1 MRSISAASFR
11 FFVLQLLLFVSLV
24 PSSHSSDAD
33 FLESNANPDGSISLS
48 TDLSLAWQSTAESV
62 VTIGEIGDVNSAT
75 VQAAQAYLSGI
86 GEAGDL
92 NTETL
97 SYLLLTNSSSR
108 QLDDVAELYRRQN
121 VDGGL
126 GSYANYDS
134 DLISTSAFLRVL
146 NQTGVV
152 NEISSGAVAY
162 LIAQQNQDGG
172 WSLKGNNSQVETT
185 SMVVNALWLYRN
197 VYQLG
202 SALDDG
208 ISFLSSQKG
217 SNNLW
222 EGVESSALA
231 LSSILNV
238 ELERD
243 NHQESLDAFAGLQ
256 NSNGSFEG
264 DVYLTA
270 LGLRVLDAVSKPA
283 PDQTLVAGRVLDG
296 DSGFPLSGAT
306 VELSGASSYSGFSDA
321 NGEFEIDSIAAGN
334 YELLV
339 SSEGFSSLVSN
350 IVLAVGDK
358 VRFGDIQLSRLE
370 VDPDTGDPVTTGV
383 VRGVVTEAV
392 SETPLSGVSVSI
404 AGTNLVATTSEDGTY
419 QINSVPSGAVQ
430 VEVDAEGYSSV
441 SGSANLQA
449 GQTLIFSPSLR
460 KLIPVSASLQG
471 VITDRIDGSSLSGVL
486 VEVTDSDGLSQTV
499 MTGPGG
505 SYSID
510 ELLTGDIDIEATLEG
525 YYPLSSSVNV
535 EPGTRLIFSP
545 QMTLLSQGPD
555 TEVPTSSFTGTF
567 VDAVSGKGI
576 EGVQVVLTDL
586 STGELVTAI
595 TGSDGDFL
603 FEDLTIGSAGAS
615 IESEKVGYRLFSATV
630 DIPAGLNIDI
640 GSLELQPDTAPM
652 ASISGFVTDVRS
664 RQFMNGAII
673 SVRNLSSNALTEVMS
688 GNQGEFSLTGL
699 NDGEYEV
706 KVSYNGYNTSEF
718 NIYVSAGLEL
728 DLGEIK
734 LRQPGVDALLADMA
748 ITELD
753 ISQLQSNQ
761 SDFSVSGSISGVMV
775 NRGNT
780 LVSQSINVIAFEDLN
795 RDGEYTDADIHLG
808 NSIVDAVLDVDSSLS
823 FSVDVSGMQSF
834 RDAPITIMLDANNV
848 VAELSEAN
856 NTKVTAGL
864 CTRQSQGP
872 SLDLALCMDGSGSVS
887 YSEFQLQLEGTAQ
900 AIENEEIVPRDGS
913 VRVSA
918 IQFSSSS
925 RVHLEPTIIE
935 EDNVESVADAI
946 RSIRKRGGGTS
957 IHSCIAS
964 ATSLLND
971 AQPES
976 SIQVIDV
983 STDGQSNY
991 SSAVNASS
999 NAAGAGI
1006 DVLNSIGVG
1015 NGIDNNLLNAIVF
1028 PQPSGGDRGFVINVD
1043 GYQEYIDGISTKIS
1057 LETKIPDLTLGGLVL
1072 SDDGSTLS
1080 ASMVI
1085 GNAGSGNVGDS
1096 YIVSLYNSEGIL
1108 VAEQTVA
1115 QPLSSGESIP
1125 VTVTGIDASNLT
1137 SGVLVAE
1144 VSSSNG
1150 FAECNS
1156 DNNRQ
1161 QISVPSLSGDIQLSL
1176 NAMVFSSNSDVAL
1189 MTNVTNTGVLIGNY
1203 VTSLRVLDDEGVV
1216 ISDVASF
1223 DINDLAAGDF
1233 TESNYTWN
1241 TGLTLSGNYIAE
1253 AILFNAEGDQLST
1266 DTVPF
1271 MISELQNGDGS
1282 GNGVAAATAR
1292 AATDRLTYHIDDVV
1306 TLDSL
1311 AKNITS
1317 IHTIDDP
1324 LLILEVF
1331 APDNSEIYREE
1342 IQLNSLVAG
1351 QIVERTRPLTL
1362 LQAAEGIYQYRVT
1375 LSNNGSD
1382 YAVDSTSFEVVNDLK
1397 AAIRGNIEADLPEL
1411 YIGEVQSCSFDLNN
1425 TGLMGISGVDF
1436 ELLVVNVDSQQE
1448 YLSESYRFDL
1458 PGGAIVNQIQSFST
1472 LGYEVGIHACVLQ
1485 TEIDGEIRILDSA
1498 TFEVEIPALEVSL
1511 EPGSM
1516 QRTLVLTDAPRQC
1529 SAFEDIH
1536 LGAEFGAE
1544 LSLNNEIT
1552 VRLLNDEG
1560 VVLDTEVITAFD
1572 LNINQSYS
1580 TPTEPDLTVKASASG
1595 ELEFILTKSGGM
1607 PHNRYQVE
1615 VKVKKS
1621 WLTTVEKSWSV
1632 DSSCDR
1638 PLTIG
1643 ELYEDLTL
1651 LDWDIWTND
1660 SDLREIDPYGPS
1672 EGPDLNTQNDFIEGL
1687 LNEAGWEYTLVHTPE
1702 EFAYEHRIGDYGSYL
1717 IMSERPQLHW
1727 KVQKEIREAVIAG
1740 KGLLVAGAYD
1750 KRNRWLEPALGMDV
1764 IGHHPWAREL
1774 NTSGEVFNQSAQV
1787 PLAYQNRVQGIW
1799 LDGASIIGEYVLA
1812 ADQSQGWTWLD
1823 QNSFVIGDIF
1833 DFKRKAITQYE
1844 YGDGRSLFFGFDLL
1858 LEASAGGSQS
1868 AYSNLLRESIDWIQP
1883 TISDE
1888 LYPGSVVPVDITW
1901 TNNRGAVDAYT
1912 ELSASGGATIVAAED
1927 FTMDATPISATFSMG
1942 EGEVRDQTVY
1952 VELASEP
1959 AQQLSIATTTVD
1971 GDQRTVQAEALL
1983 NLNTT
1988 ERPSLEATQS
1998 ELDSLAWQYWY
2009 RVDYRSAWLKYKLA
2023 RSAYEAGYYNE
2034 AQGLF
2039 LIAADLL
2046 MDSDE
2051 PDVIA
2056 ARQSLYSH
2064 IETTGRKLALD
2075 Q

>member
-1 MRSISAASFR
+1 MRPVPAVSFR
-11 FFVLQLLLFVSLV
+11 LLILQLFIFVFLV
-24 PSSHSSDAD
+24 PISHALDAG
-33 FLESNANPDGSISLS
+33 FLEESLNSDGSISRS
-48 TDLSLAWQSTAESV
+48 TDLSTVSQSTAESLI
-62 VTIGEIGDVNSAT
+62 TIDEIGGVDSIT
-75 VQAAQAYLSGI
+75 VQVAQTYLSDL

-108 QLDDVAELYRRQN
+108 RLDDVAELYRRQN
-121 VDGGL
+121 IDGGL
-126 GSYANYDS
+126 GAYVNYDS

-185 SMVVNALWLYRN
+185 SMVVNALWLYRK
-197 VYQLG
+197 VYRLG

-208 ISFLSSQKG
+208 ISFLSYRKG
-217 SNNLW
+217 SSNLW
-222 EGVESSALA
+222 ESIESSALA

-243 NHQESLDAFAGLQ
+243 NHRESLDAFAGLQ

-283 PDQTLVAGRVLDG
+283 PDQTLIAGRVVDG
-296 DSGFPLSGAT
+296 DSGFPLSGAA
-306 VELSGASSYSGFSDA
+306 VELSGVSSYSGFSDA
-321 NGEFEIDSIAAGN
+321 NGEFEIGSIAAGN

-339 SSEGFSSLVSN
+339 SNEGFSSLGSN
-350 IVLAVGDK
+350 IVLTVGDK
-358 VRFGDIQLSRLE
+358 ISFGDIQLSRLE
-370 VDPDTGDPVTTGV
+370 VDPETGEPVTTGM
-383 VRGVVTEAV
+383 VRGVVTEALLK
-392 SETPLSGVSVSI
+392 TPLSGVTVSI
-404 AGTNLVATTSEDGTY
+404 EGTNLVATTSEDGAY
-419 QINSVPSGAVQ
+419 QINSVPLGVVQ
-430 VEVDAEGYSSV
+430 IVADAEGYSSV

-449 GQTLIFSPSLR
+449 GQTLVFSPSMRELVP
-460 KLIPVSASLQG
+460 LSASLKG
-471 VITDRIDGSSLSGVL
+471 VITDYIDGSSLSGVL
-486 VEVTDSDGLSQTV
+486 IEVTDSDGLSQTV
-499 MTGPGG
+499 MTGPDG

-555 TEVPTSSFTGTF
+555 TEVPTSTFTGTF

-576 EGVQVVLTDL
+576 EGVEVVLTDL
-586 STGELVTAI
+586 STGELVTVI

-615 IESEKVGYRLFSATV
+615 IESEKVGYRLFSGTV
-630 DIPAGLNIDI
+630 DIPAGLNIDV
-640 GSLELQPDTAPM
+640 GTLELQPDTAPM

-688 GNQGEFSLTGL
+688 DNQGEFSLTGL

-706 KVSYNGYNTSEF
+706 KVSYSDYNTSEF
-718 NIYVSAGLEL
+718 NIYVSAGMEL

-761 SDFSVSGSISGVMV
+761 SDFSVSGSVSGVMV
-775 NRGNT
+775 NRGNAI
-780 LVSQSINVIAFEDLN
+780 VSQSINVIAFEDLN
-795 RDGEYTDADIHLG
+795 RDGEYTDTDIHLG
-808 NSIVDAVLDVDSSLS
+808 SSIIDAVLDVDSSLS

-834 RDAPITIMLDANNV
+834 RDAPITVMLDANNV

-856 NTKVTAGL
+856 NTKVSAGL

-887 YSEFQLQLEGTAQ
+887 NSEFQLQLEGTAQ

-925 RVHLEPTIIE
+925 SVHLEPTIIE

-946 RSIRKRGGGTS
+946 RSIYKRGGGTS

-971 AQPES
+971 SQPES
-976 SIQVIDV
+976 LIQVIDV

-991 SSAVNASS
+991 SAAVNASS

-1015 NGIDNNLLNAIVF
+1015 NGIDNSLLNAIVF

-1072 SDDGSTLS
+1072 SDGGSTLS

-1085 GNAGSGNVGDS
+1085 GNAGSGNVGDP
-1096 YIVSLYNSEGIL
+1096 YIVNLYNSEGIL
-1108 VAEQTVA
+1108 VAEQTVT

-1137 SGVLVAE
+1137 SGTLVAE

-1161 QISVPSLSGDIQLSL
+1161 EVSVPSLSGDIQLSL
-1176 NAMVFSSNSDVAL
+1176 NAMVFSSNSDVSL
-1189 MTNVTNTGVLIGNY
+1189 MTSVTNTGVLVGNY

-1216 ISDVASF
+1216 IFDVASF
-1223 DINDLAAGDF
+1223 DINDLAAGDS
-1233 TESNYTWN
+1233 TENNYTWN
-1241 TGLTLSGNYIAE
+1241 TGLTLSGNYVAD
-1253 AILFNAEGDQLST
+1253 AILFNAEGGQLST
-1266 DTVPF
+1266 DTIPF

-1292 AATDRLTYHIDDVV
+1292 AATDRLTYHIDDIV
-1306 TLDSL
+1306 TLDAL
-1311 AKNITS
+1311 VKNVTS

-1342 IQLNSLVAG
+1342 IPLNSLVAG
-1351 QIVERTRPLTL
+1351 QIVERTRPLAL
-1362 LQAAEGIYQYRVT
+1362 LQAAEGTYQYRVI
-1375 LSNNGSD
+1375 LSSNGSE

-1436 ELLVVNVDSQQE
+1436 ELLVINVDSQQE

-1458 PGGAIVNQIQSFST
+1458 STGATVNQIQSFST
-1472 LGYEVGIHACVLQ
+1472 LGYEVGVHACVLK
-1485 TEIDGEIRILDSA
+1485 TELDGEIRILDSSI
-1498 TFEVEIPALEVSL
+1498 FEVEIPALEISV
-1511 EPGSM
+1511 EPGTK
-1516 QRTLVLTDAPRQC
+1516 QRALVLTDAPRQC
-1529 SAFEDIH
+1529 SAFEDIR

-1572 LNINQSYS
+1572 LNINQSYG
-1580 TPTEPDLTVKASASG
+1580 TPTEPDLAVRASAAG

-1621 WLTTVEKSWSV
+1621 WLTTVEKSWSI

-1651 LDWDIWTND
+1651 LDWEIWTSD
-1660 SDLREIDPYGPS
+1660 SDLRDVDPYGPTS
-1672 EGPDLNTQNDFIEGL
+1672 GPDLNTQNDFIKDL
-1687 LNEAGWEYTLVHTPE
+1687 LDTAGWEYTLVHTPE
-1702 EFAYEHRIGDYGSYL
+1702 DFAYEHRTGDYGSYL
-1717 IMSERPQLHW
+1717 ILSERPQLHW
-1727 KVQKEIREAVIAG
+1727 KVQKEIREAVVSG

-1750 KRNRWLEPALGMDV
+1750 KRNHWLEPALGMDV
-1764 IGHHPWAREL
+1764 VGHHPWAREL
-1774 NTSGEVFNQSAQV
+1774 NTGDDFFTASVQV
-1787 PLAYQNRVQGIW
+1787 PLAYQDRVQGIW
-1799 LDGASIIGEYVLA
+1799 LDGASVIGEYTLA
-1812 ADQSQGWTWLD
+1812 ADQSKGWTWLD
-1823 QNSFVIGDIF
+1823 QHSFVLDDILS
-1833 DFKRKAITQYE
+1833 FKRKAITQYE

-1883 TISDE
+1883 TLSEE
-1888 LYPGSVVPVDITW
+1888 LYPGSVLPVDITW

-1912 ELSASGGATIVAAED
+1912 ELSASGGATIVDADD
-1927 FTMDATPISATFSMG
+1927 FAMDATPIAATFSMG

-1952 VELASEP
+1952 VELSSEP
-1959 AQQLSIATTTVD
+1959 TQQLRVATTTVD
-1971 GDQRTVQAEALL
+1971 GDQRMVQAEALL
-1983 NLNTT
+1983 DLNTT
-1988 ERPSLEATQS
+1988 VRPSLEATQS

-2023 RSAYEAGYYNE
+2023 RSAFEAGYYNE

-2056 ARQSLYSH
+2056 ARKSLYSH
-2064 IETTGRKLALD
+2064 IETTGRQLALD